1 MSAYPLVGLPTLA
14 IPPGPKPPRFGIN
27 QSYVRALVAAGC
39 APVLIP
45 LLDDDERLRAIYERL
60 DGIVLPGGADV
71 APQEYGEEPID
82 NLNVVEA
89 PRDRTELTLARWAFA
104 DDLPTLGI
112 CRGQQVI
119 NVALGGSLY
128 QDLRHQ
134 GVTAVEHSDADGRAR
149 TALIHRVR
157 LDPDSRLAQLID
169 ETNIEVNSL
178 HHQAV
183 KTVAPQLKVTG
194 TSEDGVI
201 EALESDDRRFLIA
214 VQWHPEE
221 IDDLPWV
228 RRLFAGF
235 ARAAS
240 SNGPPNG
247 RRPGVSAPQV

>member
-27 QSYVRALVAAGC
+27 QSYVRALTAAGC

-45 LLDDDERLRAIYERL
+45 LLDDDDRLRAIYDRL
-60 DGIVLPGGADV
+60 DGIVFPGGADI
-71 APQEYGEEPID
+71 APQEYGEEPIGD
-82 NLNVVEA
+82 LNVVEA

-112 CRGQQVI
+112 CRGQQVL
-119 NVALGGSLY
+119 NVALGGSLW

-134 GVTAVEHSDADGRAR
+134 GVTSVEHSDVDGRAR
-149 TALIHRVR
+149 TALMHRVR

-169 ETNIEVNSL
+169 ETSIEVNSL

-183 KTVAPQLKVTG
+183 KTVAPKLKVTG

-201 EALESDDRRFLIA
+201 ESLESDDRRFLIA

-221 IDDLPWV
+221 IDTLPWV
-228 RRLFAGF
+228 QRLFSGF
-235 ARAAS
+235 ARAAQS
-240 SNGPPNG
+240 TT
-247 RRPGVSAPQV
+247 

>member
-1 MSAYPLVGLPTLA
+1 MSRTPLVGLPTLA

-45 LLDDDERLRAIYERL
+45 ILDDDERLRAIYERL
-60 DGIVLPGGADV
+60 DGIVFPGGADV
-71 APQEYGEEPID
+71 APEEYGEQPID
-82 NLNVVEA
+82 NLNIVEA
-89 PRDRTELTLARWAFA
+89 LRDRTELTLARWAYR

-112 CRGQQVI
+112 CRGQQVL

-134 GVTAVEHSDADGRAR
+134 GVTQVEHSDADGRAR
-149 TALIHRVR
+149 TALMHRVR

-169 ETNIEVNSL
+169 ETSIEVNSL

-183 KTVAPQLKVTG
+183 KTIAPKLKVTG

-201 EALESDDRRFLIA
+201 ESLESDGRRFMIA

-221 IDDLPWV
+221 IDELPWV
-228 RRLFAGF
+228 RRLFQSF
-235 ARAAS
+235 AKAAQTIS
-240 SNGPPNG
+240 
-247 RRPGVSAPQV
+247 

>member
-1 MSAYPLVGLPTLA
+1 LSQYPLIGLPTLA

-27 QSYVRALVAAGC
+27 QSYVRALTAAGC

-45 LLDDDERLRAIYERL
+45 LLDDDERLRAIYDRL
-60 DGIVLPGGADV
+60 DGIVFPGGADI
-71 APQEYGEEPID
+71 APQEYGEEPIGE
-82 NLNVVEA
+82 LNVVEA

-112 CRGQQVI
+112 CRGQQVL
-119 NVALGGSLY
+119 NVALGGSLW

-134 GVTAVEHSDADGRAR
+134 GVTPVEHSDADGRAR
-149 TALIHRVR
+149 TALMHRVR
-157 LDPDSRLAQLID
+157 LDPGSRLAQLID
-169 ETNIEVNSL
+169 ETNIDVNSL

-214 VQWHPEE
+214 IQWHPEE
-221 IDDLPWV
+221 IDQLPWV
-228 RRLFAGF
+228 QRLFAGF
-235 ARAAS
+235 ARVAS
-240 SNGPPNG
+240 G
-247 RRPGVSAPQV
+247 RG

>member
-1 MSAYPLVGLPTLA
+1 LSAHPLVGLPTLA

-60 DGIVLPGGADV
+60 DGIVFAGGADV

-82 NLNVVEA
+82 NLNLVEA
-89 PRDRTELTLARWAFA
+89 SRDRTELTLARWAFA

-112 CRGQQVI
+112 CRGQQVL
-119 NVALGGSLY
+119 NVALGGTLW

-134 GVTAVEHSDADGRAR
+134 GVTQVDHSDADGRAR

-169 ETNIEVNSL
+169 ETELQVNSL
-178 HHQAV
+178 HHQAI
-183 KTVAPQLKVTG
+183 KSAAPQLRISGK
-194 TSEDGVI
+194 SDDGVI
-201 EALESDDRRFLIA
+201 EAVESLERRFLIA

-228 RRLFAGF
+228 RRLFQGF
-235 ARAAS
+235 AKAARTT
-240 SNGPPNG
+240 N
-247 RRPGVSAPQV
+247 

>member
-1 MSAYPLVGLPTLA
+1 MSTYPLVGLPTLA

-27 QSYVRALVAAGC
+27 QSYVRALTAAGC

-45 LLDDDERLRAIYERL
+45 LLDDDERLRAIYDRL
-60 DGIVLPGGADV
+60 DGIVFPGGADV
-71 APQEYGEEPID
+71 APQEYGEEPIGD
-82 NLNVVEA
+82 LNVVEA

-112 CRGQQVI
+112 CRGQQVL
-119 NVALGGSLY
+119 NVALGGSLW

-134 GVTAVEHSDADGRAR
+134 GVTSVEHSDADGRSR
-149 TALIHRVR
+149 TALMHRVR
-157 LDPDSRLAQLID
+157 LDADSRLAQLID
-169 ETNIEVNSL
+169 ETTVEVNSL

-201 EALESDDRRFLIA
+201 ESLESDDRRFLIA

-221 IDDLPWV
+221 IDAIPWV
-228 RRLFAGF
+228 QRLFVGF

-240 SNGPPNG
+240 GSDKHLG
-247 RRPGVSAPQV
+247 

>member
-1 MSAYPLVGLPTLA
+1 MSRLPVIGLPTLA
-14 IPPGPKPPRFGIN
+14 IPPGLKPPRFGIN
-27 QSYVRALVAAGC
+27 QSYIRALTAAGC

-45 LLDDDERLRAIYERL
+45 LLDDEERLHAIYERL
-60 DGIVLPGGADV
+60 DGIVFPGGGDV

-82 NLNVVEA
+82 NLNVVEE

-112 CRGQQVI
+112 CRGQQLL

-134 GVTAVEHSDADGRAR
+134 RVTEVEHSDADGRSR

-169 ETNIEVNSL
+169 ETSIEVNSL

-183 KTVAPQLKVTG
+183 KSVARPLRVTG
-194 TSEDGVI
+194 QSEDGVI
-201 EALESDDRRFLIA
+201 EAIESPERRFLIA

-221 IDDLPWV
+221 IDDVPWV
-228 RRLFAGF
+228 RRLFQGF
-235 ARAAS
+235 ARAAQTTS
-240 SNGPPNG
+240 
-247 RRPGVSAPQV
+247 

>member
-1 MSAYPLVGLPTLA
+1 LSTFPLVGLPTLA

-27 QSYVRALVAAGC
+27 QSYVRALTAAGC

-45 LLDDDERLRAIYERL
+45 LLDDDERLRAIYDRL
-60 DGIVLPGGADV
+60 DGIVFPGGADV

-112 CRGQQVI
+112 CRGQQVL
-119 NVALGGSLY
+119 NVALGGTLW

-134 GVTAVEHSDADGRAR
+134 GVTSVEHSDADGRAR
-149 TALIHRVR
+149 TALMHRVR

-169 ETNIEVNSL
+169 ETSVEVNSL

-183 KTVAPQLKVTG
+183 RTVAPPLKVTG
-194 TSEDGVI
+194 TSSDGVI
-201 EALESDDRRFLIA
+201 ESLESDNRRFLIA

-228 RRLFAGF
+228 KRLFAGF
-235 ARAAS
+235 ALAAS
-240 SNGPPNG
+240 SGG
-247 RRPGVSAPQV
+247 AG

>member
-1 MSAYPLVGLPTLA
+1 LSAHPLVGLPTLA

-45 LLDDDERLRAIYERL
+45 LLDDDERLRAIYQRL
-60 DGIVLPGGADV
+60 DGIVFPGGADI
-71 APQEYGEEPID
+71 APQEYGEEPIG

-89 PRDRTELTLARWAFA
+89 ARDRTELTLARWAVA

-112 CRGQQVI
+112 CRGQQVL

-134 GVTAVEHSDADGRAR
+134 GVTSVDHSDADGRAR
-149 TALIHRVR
+149 TALMHRVR

-183 KTVAPQLKVTG
+183 KAVAPQLKVTG

-228 RRLFAGF
+228 RRLFASF
-235 ARAAS
+235 AHAA
-240 SNGPPNG
+240 
-247 RRPGVSAPQV
+247 AQ

>member
-1 MSAYPLVGLPTLA
+1 MSYPLVGLPTLA

-60 DGIVLPGGADV
+60 DGIVFPGGADV

-82 NLNVVEA
+82 NLNVVQ
-89 PRDRTELTLARWAFA
+89 PQRDRTELTLARWAFA
-104 DDLPTLGI
+104 DDLPILGI
-112 CRGQQVI
+112 CRGQQVL
-119 NVALGGSLY
+119 NVALGGSLW

-134 GVTAVEHSDADGRAR
+134 GVTPVDHSDEDGRTR

-169 ETNIEVNSL
+169 ETDIEVSSL

-183 KTVAPQLKVTG
+183 KTIAPQLKVTG

-201 EALESDDRRFLIA
+201 ESLESDDRRFLIA

-221 IDDLPWV
+221 IDELPWV

-240 SNGPPNG
+240 D
-247 RRPGVSAPQV
+247 RPTQSKDDRAPS

>member
-1 MSAYPLVGLPTLA
+1 MSTFPLVGLPTLA

-27 QSYVRALVAAGC
+27 QSYVRALTAAGC

-45 LLDDDERLRAIYERL
+45 LLDDDERLRAIYDRL
-60 DGIVLPGGADV
+60 DGIVFPGGADV

-112 CRGQQVI
+112 CRGQQVL
-119 NVALGGSLY
+119 NVALGGTLW

-134 GVTAVEHSDADGRAR
+134 GVTSVEHSDADGRAR
-149 TALIHRVR
+149 TALMHRVR

-169 ETNIEVNSL
+169 ETSVEVNSL

-183 KTVAPQLKVTG
+183 RSVAPPLKVTG
-194 TSEDGVI
+194 TSSDGVI
-201 EALESDDRRFLIA
+201 ESLESDDRRFLIA

-228 RRLFAGF
+228 KRLFAGF
-235 ARAAS
+235 ALAAS
-240 SNGPPNG
+240 SGG
-247 RRPGVSAPQV
+247 AG

>member
-1 MSAYPLVGLPTLA
+1 MSYPLVGLPTLA
-14 IPPGPKPPRFGIN
+14 IPRGPKPPRFGIN

-60 DGIVLPGGADV
+60 DGIVFAGGVDV
-71 APQEYGEEPID
+71 APQEYGEEPIGD
-82 NLNVVEA
+82 LNVVDAE
-89 PRDRTELTLARWAFA
+89 RDRTELTLARWAYA

-112 CRGQQVI
+112 CRGQQVL
-119 NVALGGSLY
+119 NVALGGTLW
-128 QDLRHQ
+128 QDLLHQ
-134 GVTAVEHSDADGRAR
+134 GATSVDHSDDDGRDR

-157 LDPDSRLAQLID
+157 VDPDSRLAQLID

-183 KTVAPQLKVTG
+183 KTVAPPLKVTG
-194 TSEDGVI
+194 TSDDGVI
-201 EALESDDRRFLIA
+201 ESLESDDRRFLIA

-221 IDDLPWV
+221 LDDLPWV

-235 ARAAS
+235 AHSLRS
-240 SNGPPNG
+240 LQS
-247 RRPGVSAPQV
+247 

>member
-1 MSAYPLVGLPTLA
+1 LSHFPLIGLPTLA

-27 QSYVRALVAAGC
+27 QSYVRALAAAGC

-45 LLDDDERLRAIYERL
+45 ILDDEDRLRAIYDRL
-60 DGIVLPGGADV
+60 DGIVFPGGADV
-71 APQEYGEEPID
+71 APQEYGEAPID
-82 NLNVVEA
+82 NLNIIEA

-112 CRGQQVI
+112 CRGQQLL
-119 NVALGGSLY
+119 NVALGGTLY

-134 GVTAVEHSDADGRAR
+134 GVTTVEHSDADGRAR
-149 TALIHRVR
+149 TALLHRVR
-157 LDPDSRLAQLID
+157 LDPGSRLAQLID
-169 ETNIEVNSL
+169 ETSIEVNSL

-183 KTVAPQLKVTG
+183 KSVAPQLKVTG

-201 EALESDDRRFLIA
+201 ESLESDDRRFLIA

-228 RRLFAGF
+228 QRLFAGF
-235 ARAAS
+235 ASAAA
-240 SNGPPNG
+240 G
-247 RRPGVSAPQV
+247 